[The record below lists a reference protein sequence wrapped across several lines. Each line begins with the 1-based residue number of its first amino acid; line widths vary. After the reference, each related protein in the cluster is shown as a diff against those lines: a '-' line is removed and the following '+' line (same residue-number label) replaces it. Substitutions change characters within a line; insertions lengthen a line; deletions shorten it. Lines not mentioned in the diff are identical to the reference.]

1 MKADGSVVIKA
12 DVDVGEAEK
21 DLGKLRQDIKKTQDS
36 ISRQEAKRSPLAQQA
51 AELRRQ
57 INEAKMQADEFGQAW
72 RSGVI
77 GADAEQSAALERVH
91 SLNGQLQQV
100 KEKIDT
106 IDARLDPARADLEA
120 MTYRAGELNQRI
132 ARGASASE
140 KMGAAMGIAKK
151 HADKFSKRIGTLM
164 KRVLVFSVI
173 LRLLNGIA
181 QWFGKVIKTSPEA
194 REAIA
199 DLKGALLTLAQPLV
213 EVILPAFT
221 ALVSVLSRAISMI
234 AKMVSFVFGKTA
246 DQSREAAK
254 ALNEQAEAMDGV
266 GGAAKK
272 AGKSLA
278 GFDEINK
285 LSGDSGAGGGAAGS
299 EIKPDF
305 SGIQGAMAEME
316 VYMSGSLLALGA
328 LITFTSVNIP
338 LGLGLMAAGAMGL
351 ASAVSVNWNT
361 MPDSLRKAITET
373 MLVLGGASLVIG
385 AILAFAV
392 PGQMGLGIGLMIAGA
407 AALGTAVALNWDCV
421 VESLQ
426 GPIGKVTA
434 MISGALLVAGALFAF
449 ASPGTLGLGLGLM
462 AAGAVGLA
470 TTAAV
475 NWDHIVEAMRGP
487 VGQTMALLSGALL
500 VLGVILLFSGAGAG
514 LGIGL
519 ILAGAA
525 GLATVAAFNW
535 NFLCDKVKEIWGKVK
550 SFWNE
555 HIAQVFTQEWWL
567 NLAKK
572 CGNGLIS
579 GFEKAI
585 NGVIG
590 MFETMINWIVD
601 KLNMIK
607 FDVPDWVPLIGG
619 KKFGF
624 NIPNVTFGRVSIPRL
639 AQGAVI
645 PPNREFMAVLGDQKS
660 GTNIE
665 TPLATMVQAFKQAM
679 AETGG
684 GGGPTIILQIDGR
697 EFGRA
702 VKKYGGREDQ
712 RIGVSLVG
720 VRG

>member
-21 DLGKLRQDIKKTQDS
+21 ELGKLRQDIKKTQDS

-51 AELRRQ
+51 AELSRQ
-57 INEAKMQADEFGQAW
+57 IKAAKATADEFGQAW

-100 KEKIDT
+100 KEKIGK
-106 IDARLDPARADLEA
+106 IDANLDPARADLEA
-120 MTYRAGELNQRI
+120 MTVRAGELNQRI
-132 ARGASASE
+132 ARGASVSQ
-140 KMGAAMGIAKK
+140 KMGVAMGIAKK
-151 HADKFSKRIGTLM
+151 HADKFTARIGTLM
-164 KRVLVFSVI
+164 KRVLVFSVV
-173 LRLLNGIA
+173 LRLLNSIA
-181 QWFGKVIKTSPEA
+181 QWFGKVIKASPEA

-213 EVILPAFT
+213 EVVLPAFT
-221 ALVSVLSRAISMI
+221 ALVSVLSRVITMI
-234 AKMVSFVFGKTA
+234 AKVVSFVFGKTIN
-246 DQSREAAK
+246 QSREAAK
-254 ALNEQAEAMDGV
+254 ALNKQTEAFDGV
-266 GGAAKK
+266 GGSAKK

-285 LSGDSGAGGGAAGS
+285 LSGDSGAGGAS
-299 EIKPDF
+299 DMDIKPDL
-305 SGIQGAMAEME
+305 SGIQGAMTEME
-316 VYMSGSLLALGA
+316 VYMSGALLALGA
-328 LITFTSVNIP
+328 ILAFSGVNKP
-338 LGLGLMAAGAMGL
+338 LGIGLMAVGAAGLVSAL
-351 ASAVSVNWNT
+351 ATDWET
-361 MPDSLRKAITET
+361 MPKELKSAITKT
-373 MLVLGGASLVIG
+373 MLVVGGGMLAIG
-385 AILAFAV
+385 AILAFATPLKGEGIALMV
-392 PGQMGLGIGLMIAGA
+392 AGLAGIGSSV
-407 AALGTAVALNWDCV
+407 AVNWDSV
-421 VESLQ
+421 VEALR

-449 ASPGTLGLGLGLM
+449 ASPGTLGLGIAMM

-470 TTAAV
+470 TTVAV

-500 VLGVILLFSGAGAG
+500 VLGVILLFTGAGTG
-514 LGIGL
+514 LGLGL

-525 GLATVAAFNW
+525 GLATVVAFNW
-535 NFLCDKVKEIWGKVK
+535 NFLSDKVKEIWRNIK

-555 HIAQVFTQEWWL
+555 HIAQVFTKEWWL

-585 NGVIG
+585 NGIIG

-601 KLNMIK
+601 KLNTIK

-619 KKFGF
+619 KEFGF
-624 NIPNVTFGRVSIPRL
+624 NIPNVKFGRVSIPRL

-665 TPLATMVQAFKQAM
+665 TPLSTMVQAFKQAM

-684 GGGPTIILQIDGR
+684 GGAQTIILQIDGR

-702 VKKYGGREDQ
+702 VKKYGGTETQ
-712 RIGVSLVG
+712 RVGVSLVG